1 MEFPGGS
8 DNYLAITG
16 ASHPF
21 LSGAETF
28 HTPSLGDEEFE
39 IPPIPLDSDPS
50 LAVVGHFEDLP
61 DPGGPPEPPFAPP
74 PYGVAGLELPVGLP
88 PGIMEQGGGL
98 LNMELE
104 PPMGSQFGPA
114 APVTIEVP
122 LGALSPGALL
132 GPAGALTTI
141 DQSELSSQLGL
152 GLGGAAATPP
162 GPAPGPA
169 PAPPS
174 PERGLSP
181 APSPA
186 GSLQDEELDDFR
198 RPPAAAP
205 SPPAPVAPV
214 PPVVAAPAA
223 EAPRRPKPPKKAKKK
238 KDPNEPQKPVSA
250 YALFFRDTQAAIK
263 GQNPNAT
270 FGEVSKIVAS
280 MWDSLGEEQKQVYK
294 RKTEAAKKEYLKALT
309 AYKAT
314 LTSTDTPE
322 PDPSPTPPPA
332 AAPPSTS
339 PPPPTPSPPS
349 APTPPQPAPAPP
361 PPAITKILIPK
372 QMLPPNLGGTAGGPA
387 GAGGGGGGGVVTVI
401 PAAVVA
407 SPRPGAPAAG
417 PRSVLAAAAA
427 ALPRLQPPPLQQ
439 MPPQNPGGAAPPNPP
454 PQIAVLHPPPPP
466 PPLQAMQAPP
476 KIRNPPPLH
485 IKILPPLHI
494 LPPAPPQ
501 PLPQPQNQTPTP
513 NPSPAASGGVPGGV
527 PGTPQSQEDVEMIGG
542 DVVPEVESPP
552 QVELVAESPVAAES
566 PRSRCVRAGCENP
579 PVASGDW
586 DEEFCSSECLVR
598 HCRDVFLAWLAA
610 RNAGNSVVFVK

>member
-16 ASHPF
+16 TSHPF

-50 LAVVGHFEDLP
+50 LAVVGTFEELP
-61 DPGGPPEPPFAPP
+61 EPGGAAAAPFAPP
-74 PYGVAGLELPVGLP
+74 GYGVGGLELPVAVGLP
-88 PGIMEQGGGL
+88 PGIMEQPAAL

-104 PPMGSQFGPA
+104 PPMGSQFPPS

-122 LGALSPGALL
+122 LGALSPAALL
-132 GPAGALTTI
+132 ATPLATPLTTI

-152 GLGGAAATPP
+152 GLGGAAAASATPP
-162 GPAPGPA
+162 GAGPA
-169 PAPPS
+169 PQAPPS

-181 APSPA
+181 GPSPA
-186 GSLQDEELDDFR
+186 GSLQDEEMEEFR
-198 RPPAAAP
+198 RPPPAAP
-205 SPPAPVAPV
+205 SPPPAPP
-214 PPVVAAPAA
+214 AAPP
-223 EAPRRPKPPKKAKKK
+223 EPPRRAKPPKKAKKK

-314 LTSTDTPE
+314 LTSTDPPE
-322 PDPSPTPPPA
+322 PDPAPTAQAPPPSPSPAPQAPPPA
-332 AAPPSTS
+332 AS
-339 PPPPTPSPPS
+339 
-349 APTPPQPAPAPP
+349 PAPQAPP
-361 PPAITKILIPK
+361 PITKILIPK
-372 QMLPPNLGGTAGGPA
+372 QLLLGGAVGEGPA
-387 GAGGGGGGGVVTVI
+387 GGGASGGVVTVI
-401 PAAVVA
+401 PVSPAPSSA
-407 SPRPGAPAAG
+407 PRPAPPA
-417 PRSVLAAAAA
+417 LA
-427 ALPRLQPPPLQQ
+427 RLQPPPLTQ
-439 MPPQNPGGAAPPNPP
+439 MPLPPPSVTSPPGAAATPP
-454 PQIAVLHPPPPP
+454 PSPAPPPSAAPPPP
-466 PPLQAMQAPP
+466 PPLQQGPP
-476 KIRNPPPLH
+476 KIRAPPPLH
-485 IKILPPLHI
+485 IKVLAPPPLHVVGVASA
-494 LPPAPPQ
+494 PAPPPAVAQ
-501 PLPQPQNQTPTP
+501 PLPQAGHANE
-513 NPSPAASGGVPGGV
+513 GGGEEEEEEREGGAELV
-527 PGTPQSQEDVEMIGG
+527 LQAEA
-542 DVVPEVESPP
+542 ESPP
-552 QVELVAESPVAAES
+552 RVELVAEVAEVGAELGAES
-566 PRSRCVRAGCENP
+566 PPGGGGASWPRGRSCVRAGCERA

-610 RNAGNSVVFVK
+610 RGSGSGGSVVFVK

>member
-61 DPGGPPEPPFAPP
+61 EPGGPPEPPFAPP

-98 LNMELE
+98 LNMVR
-104 PPMGSQFGPA
+104 GQFGPA

-186 GSLQDEELDDFR
+186 GSLQDEELEDFR
-198 RPPAAAP
+198 R
-205 SPPAPVAPV
+205 
-214 PPVVAAPAA
+214 
-223 EAPRRPKPPKKAKKK
+223 APRRPKPPKKAKKK

-314 LTSTDTPE
+314 LVPQNPGVGRGGPPRTPR
-322 PDPSPTPPPA
+322 SPTPPP
-332 AAPPSTS
+332 PL
-339 PPPPTPSPPS
+339 PPPPPPPLPPPPLPPPRPPPPS
-349 APTPPQPAPAPP
+349 APTPPQPSPAPP

-387 GAGGGGGGGVVTVI
+387 AGGAGGVVTVI
-401 PAAVVA
+401 PAAVVT

-439 MPPQNPGGAAPPNPP
+439 MPPQNAGGAAPPNPP

-501 PLPQPQNQTPTP
+501 PLAQPQSQSPAP
-513 NPSPAASGGVPGGV
+513 NPSPGAGAGVPGGV
-527 PGTPQSQEDVEMIGG
+527 PATPQSQEDVEMIGG